1 MTKPPS
7 PALLR
12 QLALRH
18 QGLAGVRKAGG
29 GLAGALKV
37 LEQIN
42 YVQIDTI
49 SVVARAHHHTFFT
62 RASKYDET
70 IPNRLLRQGKAFE
83 YWCHAAAYLP
93 MRDFRF
99 AIPMMR
105 AVARG
110 EVLRGGH
117 RDEKVRAW
125 VRDRIR
131 AEGPLCTRD
140 FEDPRRTRKGWW
152 DWKPA
157 KRALEHLFLEG
168 ELTTIERQGFQKRY
182 ELIERF
188 LPSDVDT
195 SEPTIDEH
203 ADHVIDG
210 GLAAHG
216 FATEKTLCHFRRD
229 ARVRSRV
236 RQRLRERTAA
246 GDLAAHRTASG
257 ETIYA
262 LPGAFDRP
270 ARKLPDMVRILSP
283 FDNVVIQRH
292 RALAVFD
299 FDYTI
304 ECYTPEA
311 KRQFGYFALPIVYR
325 DDLVGR
331 MDCKAHRT
339 ERRFEVKALF
349 LERDVPEA
357 FLPAF
362 ASALR
367 DYAAF
372 TGCDE
377 VQVRKVS
384 PRSATSA
391 IKGLFA

>member
-1 MTKPPS
+1 MPC
-7 PALLR
+7 
-12 QLALRH
+12 
-18 QGLAGVRKAGG
+18 G
-29 GLAGALKV
+29 GLPADAGLPVRHPHDAGRWRTGRCFAEATATRRCAPGCATAFAPK
-37 LEQIN
+37 
-42 YVQIDTI
+42 
-49 SVVARAHHHTFFT
+49 ARCVRATSKT
-62 RASKYDET
+62 RA
-70 IPNRLLRQGKAFE
+70 
-83 YWCHAAAYLP
+83 
-93 MRDFRF
+93 
-99 AIPMMR
+99 
-105 AVARG
+105 
-110 EVLRGGH
+110 
-117 RDEKVRAW
+117 
-125 VRDRIR
+125 
-131 AEGPLCTRD
+131 GPH
-140 FEDPRRTRKGWW
+140 KGWW

-168 ELTTIERQGFQKRY
+168 ELTSIERQGFQKRY

-195 SEPTIDEH
+195 SEPTINEH
-203 ADHVIDG
+203 ADHVIDR

-229 ARVRSRV
+229 ARVRSHV

-246 GDLAAHRTASG
+246 SDLAAHRTASG
-257 ETIYA
+257 ETIYT
-262 LPGAFDRP
+262 LPGALDRP

-292 RALAVFD
+292 RAQAVFD

-377 VQVRKVS
+377 VQVRQVS
-384 PRSATSA
+384 PRSAASA
-391 IKGLFA
+391 IKGLFG